1 MAPVPEFGRKQPP
14 LFLSNAAPHRGCAA
28 VHRVVFFH
36 HGALTSPY
44 ALLPSADLLAGNPV
58 TSSRENHGIGTG

>member
-1 MAPVPEFGRKQPP
+1 MLPRIA
-14 LFLSNAAPHRGCAA
+14 GCAA